1 MNPPR
6 PPHTRP
12 ASSAP
17 ARWRPEWRRRQ
28 RGLGT
33 LAVCAVLLGV
43 LALGA
48 AWAARQLTTAQRVS
62 ANDHRAAVAFE
73 VAEAGLAWAVAMLN
87 AGLIDDHCRS
97 ASSVGAAA
105 PRDATDFRHRF
116 LQLGAD
122 GHFRAPSATSEPPAC
137 ANIAPLR
144 WSCRCGP
151 GADAGAP
158 SAGIEG
164 TPPSPPDT
172 QEGPRDQ
179 PRFTL
184 RFVDAGA
191 PGQLT
196 LIARGCS
203 DRRRDCDDLSE
214 GPVGQAETAQHLALL
229 SALRRP
235 PPTALVEGPDSFSQ
249 HFGMPP
255 ARYRSQPAV
264 TRLRCRDDC
273 EAVLAQALARGR
285 RLLWIE
291 GDARLARWPEGVLD
305 GTPLVLIVEGRL
317 ELSAPGHAQGLLF
330 ARDGI
335 TWHPPANLGS
345 SWRGALISE
354 GRIDLAKQVTPTHD
368 AAVLYRIHRQMGSY
382 LPVPGGW
389 TSTR

>member
-1 MNPPR
+1 MSLPR
-6 PPHTRP
+6 PPDPRSPHGP
-12 ASSAP
+12 PSHGH
-17 ARWRPEWRRRQ
+17 PETRRRQ

-73 VAEAGLAWAVAMLN
+73 VAEAGLAWTVAMLN
-87 AGLIDDHCRS
+87 GGRIDDRCR
-97 ASSVGAAA
+97 AAASVGAAA
-105 PRDATDFRHRF
+105 SRDAADFRHRF

-122 GHFRAPSATSEPPAC
+122 GHFRAPTTTGEPPAC

-144 WSCRCGP
+144 WACRCGP
-151 GADAGAP
+151 GADAGATA
-158 SAGIEG
+158 AGIEAP
-164 TPPSPPDT
+164 TLPPPDPPG
-172 QEGPRDQ
+172 GPRDQ
-179 PRFTL
+179 PQFSIRFA
-184 RFVDAGA
+184 DAGA
-191 PGQLT
+191 PGQLK

-203 DRRRDCDDLSE
+203 DRRQDCDDLSE

-264 TRLRCRDDC
+264 TRMRCGDDC
-273 EAVLAQALARGR
+273 ETVLAQALARGR
-285 RLLWIE
+285 RLVWID
-291 GDARLARWPEGVLD
+291 GDARLARWPEGALD
-305 GTPLVLIVEGRL
+305 GDPLVLIVEGRL
-317 ELSAPGHAQGLLF
+317 DLSAPGHAQGLLY

-335 TWHPPANLGS
+335 AWHPPSDLSS
-345 SWRGALISE
+345 SWRGALMSE
-354 GRIDLAKQVTPTHD
+354 GRIELAKQVTPTHD